1 MLILAILISAVLS
14 YLLGSFN
21 SSILVV
27 RLLKHQDIREF
38 GSHNAGL
45 TNTLRCFGK
54 GCAALTLVG
63 DLAKGIV
70 AVLLSKGICELLGTG
85 LTAQNDVH
93 FIGYIAGIFAILGHV
108 FPIYY
113 HFKGGKGVLVGVSV
127 FLGIDWKVFLCLIVI
142 FAVVLAISKYVSLGS
157 IIAAACCPVVTFLF
171 QFWQRGDLPMWYLCL
186 NTAGFSLNINCM
198 YQKFIT
204 VITQLFHRFQSYC
217 HICKFLPPVCNYIIS
232 VISSTAAEVKYKMF
246 FSYSFYHP
254 VKIFPVKLSITEN
267 IGSYY
272 YVACSRIQIFFC
284 IFRSDT
290 TAQLKPSR
298 ISVKCLQSLFS
309 G

>member
-142 FAVVLAISKYVSLGS
+142 FAVALVISKYVSLGS

-171 QFWQRGDLPMWYLCL
+171 QFWQRGDLPMWYLWL
-186 NTAGFSLNINCM
+186 NTGLAALMGAWVIYMHRTNIQRLKAGNENKFS
-198 YQKFIT
+198 
-204 VITQLFHRFQSYC
+204 FHS
-217 HICKFLPPVCNYIIS
+217 KK
-232 VISSTAAEVKYKMF
+232 A
-246 FSYSFYHP
+246 
-254 VKIFPVKLSITEN
+254 
-267 IGSYY
+267 
-272 YVACSRIQIFFC
+272 
-284 IFRSDT
+284 
-290 TAQLKPSR
+290 
-298 ISVKCLQSLFS
+298 
-309 G
+309 

>member
-171 QFWQRGDLPMWYLCL
+171 QFWQRGDLPMWYLWL
-186 NTAGFSLNINCM
+186 NTGLAALMGAWVIYMHRTNIQRLKAGNENQFSLHS
-198 YQKFIT
+198 KK
-204 VITQLFHRFQSYC
+204 S
-217 HICKFLPPVCNYIIS
+217 
-232 VISSTAAEVKYKMF
+232 E
-246 FSYSFYHP
+246 
-254 VKIFPVKLSITEN
+254 
-267 IGSYY
+267 
-272 YVACSRIQIFFC
+272 
-284 IFRSDT
+284 
-290 TAQLKPSR
+290 
-298 ISVKCLQSLFS
+298 
-309 G
+309 

>member
-70 AVLLSKGICELLGTG
+70 AVLLSKGSCELLGTG

-171 QFWQRGDLPMWYLCL
+171 QFWQRGDLPMWYLWL
-186 NTAGFSLNINCM
+186 NTGLAALMGAWVIYMHRTNIQRLKAGNENKFS
-198 YQKFIT
+198 
-204 VITQLFHRFQSYC
+204 FHS
-217 HICKFLPPVCNYIIS
+217 KK
-232 VISSTAAEVKYKMF
+232 A
-246 FSYSFYHP
+246 
-254 VKIFPVKLSITEN
+254 
-267 IGSYY
+267 
-272 YVACSRIQIFFC
+272 
-284 IFRSDT
+284 
-290 TAQLKPSR
+290 
-298 ISVKCLQSLFS
+298 
-309 G
+309 

>member
-27 RLLKHQDIREF
+27 RLLKHQDIGEF

-171 QFWQRGDLPMWYLCL
+171 QFWQRGDLPMWYLWL
-186 NTAGFSLNINCM
+186 NTGLAALMGAWVIYMHRTNIQRLKAGNENKFS
-198 YQKFIT
+198 
-204 VITQLFHRFQSYC
+204 FHS
-217 HICKFLPPVCNYIIS
+217 KK
-232 VISSTAAEVKYKMF
+232 A
-246 FSYSFYHP
+246 
-254 VKIFPVKLSITEN
+254 
-267 IGSYY
+267 
-272 YVACSRIQIFFC
+272 
-284 IFRSDT
+284 
-290 TAQLKPSR
+290 
-298 ISVKCLQSLFS
+298 
-309 G
+309 

>member
-171 QFWQRGDLPMWYLCL
+171 QFWQRGNLPMWYLWL
-186 NTAGFSLNINCM
+186 NTGLAALMGAWVIYMHRTNIQRLKAGNENKFS
-198 YQKFIT
+198 
-204 VITQLFHRFQSYC
+204 FHS
-217 HICKFLPPVCNYIIS
+217 KK
-232 VISSTAAEVKYKMF
+232 A
-246 FSYSFYHP
+246 
-254 VKIFPVKLSITEN
+254 
-267 IGSYY
+267 
-272 YVACSRIQIFFC
+272 
-284 IFRSDT
+284 
-290 TAQLKPSR
+290 
-298 ISVKCLQSLFS
+298 
-309 G
+309 

>member
-171 QFWQRGDLPMWYLCL
+171 QFWQRGDLPMWYLWL
-186 NTAGFSLNINCM
+186 NTGLAALMGAWVIYMHRTNIQRLKDGNENKFS
-198 YQKFIT
+198 
-204 VITQLFHRFQSYC
+204 FHS
-217 HICKFLPPVCNYIIS
+217 KK
-232 VISSTAAEVKYKMF
+232 A
-246 FSYSFYHP
+246 
-254 VKIFPVKLSITEN
+254 
-267 IGSYY
+267 
-272 YVACSRIQIFFC
+272 
-284 IFRSDT
+284 
-290 TAQLKPSR
+290 
-298 ISVKCLQSLFS
+298 
-309 G
+309 

>member
-171 QFWQRGDLPMWYLCL
+171 QFWQRGDLPMWYLWL
-186 NTAGFSLNINCM
+186 NTGLAALMGAWVIYMHRTNIQRLKAGNENKFS
-198 YQKFIT
+198 
-204 VITQLFHRFQSYC
+204 FHS
-217 HICKFLPPVCNYIIS
+217 KK
-232 VISSTAAEVKYKMF
+232 T
-246 FSYSFYHP
+246 
-254 VKIFPVKLSITEN
+254 
-267 IGSYY
+267 
-272 YVACSRIQIFFC
+272 
-284 IFRSDT
+284 
-290 TAQLKPSR
+290 
-298 ISVKCLQSLFS
+298 
-309 G
+309 

>member
-171 QFWQRGDLPMWYLCL
+171 QFWQRGDLPMWCLWL
-186 NTAGFSLNINCM
+186 NTGLAALMGAWVIYMHRTNIQRLKAGNENKFS
-198 YQKFIT
+198 
-204 VITQLFHRFQSYC
+204 FHS
-217 HICKFLPPVCNYIIS
+217 KK
-232 VISSTAAEVKYKMF
+232 A
-246 FSYSFYHP
+246 
-254 VKIFPVKLSITEN
+254 
-267 IGSYY
+267 
-272 YVACSRIQIFFC
+272 
-284 IFRSDT
+284 
-290 TAQLKPSR
+290 
-298 ISVKCLQSLFS
+298 
-309 G
+309 

>member
-142 FAVVLAISKYVSLGS
+142 FAVVLAITKYVSLGS

-171 QFWQRGDLPMWYLCL
+171 QFWQRGDLPMWYLWL
-186 NTAGFSLNINCM
+186 NTGLAALMGAWVIYMHRTNIQRLKAGNENKFS
-198 YQKFIT
+198 
-204 VITQLFHRFQSYC
+204 FHS
-217 HICKFLPPVCNYIIS
+217 KK
-232 VISSTAAEVKYKMF
+232 A
-246 FSYSFYHP
+246 
-254 VKIFPVKLSITEN
+254 
-267 IGSYY
+267 
-272 YVACSRIQIFFC
+272 
-284 IFRSDT
+284 
-290 TAQLKPSR
+290 
-298 ISVKCLQSLFS
+298 
-309 G
+309 

>member
-54 GCAALTLVG
+54 GYAALTLVG

-171 QFWQRGDLPMWYLCL
+171 QFWQRGDLPMWYLWL
-186 NTAGFSLNINCM
+186 NTGLAALMGAWVIYMHRTNIQRLKAGNENKFS
-198 YQKFIT
+198 
-204 VITQLFHRFQSYC
+204 FHS
-217 HICKFLPPVCNYIIS
+217 KK
-232 VISSTAAEVKYKMF
+232 A
-246 FSYSFYHP
+246 
-254 VKIFPVKLSITEN
+254 
-267 IGSYY
+267 
-272 YVACSRIQIFFC
+272 
-284 IFRSDT
+284 
-290 TAQLKPSR
+290 
-298 ISVKCLQSLFS
+298 
-309 G
+309 

>member
-38 GSHNAGL
+38 GGHNAGL

-171 QFWQRGDLPMWYLCL
+171 QFWQRGDLPMWYLWL
-186 NTAGFSLNINCM
+186 NTGLAALMGAWVIYMHRTNIQRLKAGNENKFS
-198 YQKFIT
+198 
-204 VITQLFHRFQSYC
+204 FHS
-217 HICKFLPPVCNYIIS
+217 KK
-232 VISSTAAEVKYKMF
+232 A
-246 FSYSFYHP
+246 
-254 VKIFPVKLSITEN
+254 
-267 IGSYY
+267 
-272 YVACSRIQIFFC
+272 
-284 IFRSDT
+284 
-290 TAQLKPSR
+290 
-298 ISVKCLQSLFS
+298 
-309 G
+309 

>member
-171 QFWQRGDLPMWYLCL
+171 QFWQRGDLPMWYLWL
-186 NTAGFSLNINCM
+186 NTGLAALMGTWVIYMHRTNIQRLKAGNENKFS
-198 YQKFIT
+198 
-204 VITQLFHRFQSYC
+204 
-217 HICKFLPPVCNYIIS
+217 
-232 VISSTAAEVKYKMF
+232 
-246 FSYSFYHP
+246 
-254 VKIFPVKLSITEN
+254 FPSKK
-267 IGSYY
+267 
-272 YVACSRIQIFFC
+272 A
-284 IFRSDT
+284 
-290 TAQLKPSR
+290 
-298 ISVKCLQSLFS
+298 
-309 G
+309 

>member
-1 MLILAILISAVLS
+1 MLS

-108 FPIYY
+108 FPIHY

-142 FAVVLAISKYVSLGS
+142 FAVVLVISKYVSLGS

-171 QFWQRGDLPMWYLCL
+171 QFWQRGDLPMWYLWL
-186 NTAGFSLNINCM
+186 NTGLAALMGAWVIYMHRTNIQRLKAGNENKFS
-198 YQKFIT
+198 
-204 VITQLFHRFQSYC
+204 FHS
-217 HICKFLPPVCNYIIS
+217 KK
-232 VISSTAAEVKYKMF
+232 A
-246 FSYSFYHP
+246 
-254 VKIFPVKLSITEN
+254 
-267 IGSYY
+267 
-272 YVACSRIQIFFC
+272 
-284 IFRSDT
+284 
-290 TAQLKPSR
+290 
-298 ISVKCLQSLFS
+298 
-309 G
+309 

>member
-27 RLLKHQDIREF
+27 RLLKHQDIREY

-171 QFWQRGDLPMWYLCL
+171 QFWQRGDLPMWYLWL
-186 NTAGFSLNINCM
+186 NTGLAALMGAWVIYMHRTNIQRLKAGNENKFS
-198 YQKFIT
+198 
-204 VITQLFHRFQSYC
+204 FHS
-217 HICKFLPPVCNYIIS
+217 KK
-232 VISSTAAEVKYKMF
+232 A
-246 FSYSFYHP
+246 
-254 VKIFPVKLSITEN
+254 
-267 IGSYY
+267 
-272 YVACSRIQIFFC
+272 
-284 IFRSDT
+284 
-290 TAQLKPSR
+290 
-298 ISVKCLQSLFS
+298 
-309 G
+309 

>member
-27 RLLKHQDIREF
+27 RLLKHQDIREL

-171 QFWQRGDLPMWYLCL
+171 QFWQRGDLPMWYLWL
-186 NTAGFSLNINCM
+186 NTGLAALMGAWVIYMHRTNIQRLKAGNENKFS
-198 YQKFIT
+198 
-204 VITQLFHRFQSYC
+204 FHS
-217 HICKFLPPVCNYIIS
+217 KK
-232 VISSTAAEVKYKMF
+232 A
-246 FSYSFYHP
+246 
-254 VKIFPVKLSITEN
+254 
-267 IGSYY
+267 
-272 YVACSRIQIFFC
+272 
-284 IFRSDT
+284 
-290 TAQLKPSR
+290 
-298 ISVKCLQSLFS
+298 
-309 G
+309 

>member
-127 FLGIDWKVFLCLIVI
+127 FLGIEWKVFLCLIVI

-171 QFWQRGDLPMWYLCL
+171 QFWQRGDLPMWYLWL
-186 NTAGFSLNINCM
+186 NTGLAALMGAWVIYMHRTNIQRLKAGNENKFS
-198 YQKFIT
+198 
-204 VITQLFHRFQSYC
+204 FHS
-217 HICKFLPPVCNYIIS
+217 KK
-232 VISSTAAEVKYKMF
+232 A
-246 FSYSFYHP
+246 
-254 VKIFPVKLSITEN
+254 
-267 IGSYY
+267 
-272 YVACSRIQIFFC
+272 
-284 IFRSDT
+284 
-290 TAQLKPSR
+290 
-298 ISVKCLQSLFS
+298 
-309 G
+309 

>member
-14 YLLGSFN
+14 YLLGSLN

-27 RLLKHQDIREF
+27 RLLKHHDIREF

-70 AVLLSKGICELLGTG
+70 AVLLSKDICELLGTG

-171 QFWQRGDLPMWYLCL
+171 QFWQRGDLPMWYLWL
-186 NTAGFSLNINCM
+186 NTGLAALMGAWVIYMHRTNIQRLKAGNENKFS
-198 YQKFIT
+198 
-204 VITQLFHRFQSYC
+204 FHS
-217 HICKFLPPVCNYIIS
+217 KK
-232 VISSTAAEVKYKMF
+232 A
-246 FSYSFYHP
+246 
-254 VKIFPVKLSITEN
+254 
-267 IGSYY
+267 
-272 YVACSRIQIFFC
+272 
-284 IFRSDT
+284 
-290 TAQLKPSR
+290 
-298 ISVKCLQSLFS
+298 
-309 G
+309 

>member
-171 QFWQRGDLPMWYLCL
+171 QFWQRGDLPMWYLWL
-186 NTAGFSLNINCM
+186 NTGLAALMGAWVIYMHRTNIQRLKAGNEHKFS
-198 YQKFIT
+198 
-204 VITQLFHRFQSYC
+204 FHS
-217 HICKFLPPVCNYIIS
+217 KK
-232 VISSTAAEVKYKMF
+232 A
-246 FSYSFYHP
+246 
-254 VKIFPVKLSITEN
+254 
-267 IGSYY
+267 
-272 YVACSRIQIFFC
+272 
-284 IFRSDT
+284 
-290 TAQLKPSR
+290 
-298 ISVKCLQSLFS
+298 
-309 G
+309 

>member
-171 QFWQRGDLPMWYLCL
+171 QFWQRGDLPMWYLWL
-186 NTAGFSLNINCM
+186 NTGLAALMGAGVIYMHRTNIQRLKAGNENKFS
-198 YQKFIT
+198 
-204 VITQLFHRFQSYC
+204 FHS
-217 HICKFLPPVCNYIIS
+217 KK
-232 VISSTAAEVKYKMF
+232 A
-246 FSYSFYHP
+246 
-254 VKIFPVKLSITEN
+254 
-267 IGSYY
+267 
-272 YVACSRIQIFFC
+272 
-284 IFRSDT
+284 
-290 TAQLKPSR
+290 
-298 ISVKCLQSLFS
+298 
-309 G
+309 

>member
-27 RLLKHQDIREF
+27 RLLEHQDIREF

-171 QFWQRGDLPMWYLCL
+171 QFWQRGDLPMWYLWL
-186 NTAGFSLNINCM
+186 NTGLAALMGAWVIYMHRTNIQRLKAGNENKFS
-198 YQKFIT
+198 
-204 VITQLFHRFQSYC
+204 FHS
-217 HICKFLPPVCNYIIS
+217 KK
-232 VISSTAAEVKYKMF
+232 T
-246 FSYSFYHP
+246 
-254 VKIFPVKLSITEN
+254 
-267 IGSYY
+267 
-272 YVACSRIQIFFC
+272 
-284 IFRSDT
+284 
-290 TAQLKPSR
+290 
-298 ISVKCLQSLFS
+298 
-309 G
+309 

>member
-171 QFWQRGDLPMWYLCL
+171 QFWQRGDLPMWYLWL
-186 NTAGFSLNINCM
+186 NTGLAALMGAWVIYMHRTNIQRLKAGNEN
-198 YQKFIT
+198 KF
-204 VITQLFHRFQSYC
+204 LFHS
-217 HICKFLPPVCNYIIS
+217 KK
-232 VISSTAAEVKYKMF
+232 A
-246 FSYSFYHP
+246 
-254 VKIFPVKLSITEN
+254 
-267 IGSYY
+267 
-272 YVACSRIQIFFC
+272 
-284 IFRSDT
+284 
-290 TAQLKPSR
+290 
-298 ISVKCLQSLFS
+298 
-309 G
+309 

>member
-70 AVLLSKGICELLGTG
+70 AVLLSKGIYELLGTG

-171 QFWQRGDLPMWYLCL
+171 QFWQRGDLPMWYLWL
-186 NTAGFSLNINCM
+186 NTGLAALMGAWVIYMHRTNIQRLKAGNENKFS
-198 YQKFIT
+198 
-204 VITQLFHRFQSYC
+204 FHS
-217 HICKFLPPVCNYIIS
+217 KK
-232 VISSTAAEVKYKMF
+232 A
-246 FSYSFYHP
+246 
-254 VKIFPVKLSITEN
+254 
-267 IGSYY
+267 
-272 YVACSRIQIFFC
+272 
-284 IFRSDT
+284 
-290 TAQLKPSR
+290 
-298 ISVKCLQSLFS
+298 
-309 G
+309 

>member
-171 QFWQRGDLPMWYLCL
+171 QFWQRGDLPMWYLWL
-186 NTAGFSLNINCM
+186 NTGLAALMGAWVIHMHRTNIQRLKAGNENKFS
-198 YQKFIT
+198 
-204 VITQLFHRFQSYC
+204 FHS
-217 HICKFLPPVCNYIIS
+217 KK
-232 VISSTAAEVKYKMF
+232 A
-246 FSYSFYHP
+246 
-254 VKIFPVKLSITEN
+254 
-267 IGSYY
+267 
-272 YVACSRIQIFFC
+272 
-284 IFRSDT
+284 
-290 TAQLKPSR
+290 
-298 ISVKCLQSLFS
+298 
-309 G
+309 

>member
-142 FAVVLAISKYVSLGS
+142 FAVVLAISKYVSIGS

-171 QFWQRGDLPMWYLCL
+171 QFWQRGDLPMWYLWL
-186 NTAGFSLNINCM
+186 NTGLAALMGAWVIYMHRTNIQRLKAGNENKFS
-198 YQKFIT
+198 
-204 VITQLFHRFQSYC
+204 FHS
-217 HICKFLPPVCNYIIS
+217 KKAWGFL
-232 VISSTAAEVKYKMF
+232 
-246 FSYSFYHP
+246 
-254 VKIFPVKLSITEN
+254 
-267 IGSYY
+267 
-272 YVACSRIQIFFC
+272 
-284 IFRSDT
+284 
-290 TAQLKPSR
+290 
-298 ISVKCLQSLFS
+298 
-309 G
+309 

>member
-27 RLLKHQDIREF
+27 RLLKHQDIREC

-171 QFWQRGDLPMWYLCL
+171 QFWQRGDLPMWYLWL
-186 NTAGFSLNINCM
+186 NTGLAALMGAWVIYMHRTNIQRLKAGNENKFS
-198 YQKFIT
+198 
-204 VITQLFHRFQSYC
+204 FHS
-217 HICKFLPPVCNYIIS
+217 KK
-232 VISSTAAEVKYKMF
+232 A
-246 FSYSFYHP
+246 
-254 VKIFPVKLSITEN
+254 
-267 IGSYY
+267 
-272 YVACSRIQIFFC
+272 
-284 IFRSDT
+284 
-290 TAQLKPSR
+290 
-298 ISVKCLQSLFS
+298 
-309 G
+309 

>member
-1 MLILAILISAVLS
+1 MLILAILISALLS

-171 QFWQRGDLPMWYLCL
+171 QFWQRGDLPMWYLWL
-186 NTAGFSLNINCM
+186 NTGLAALMGAWVIYMHRTNIQRLKAGNENKFS
-198 YQKFIT
+198 
-204 VITQLFHRFQSYC
+204 FHS
-217 HICKFLPPVCNYIIS
+217 KK
-232 VISSTAAEVKYKMF
+232 A
-246 FSYSFYHP
+246 
-254 VKIFPVKLSITEN
+254 
-267 IGSYY
+267 
-272 YVACSRIQIFFC
+272 
-284 IFRSDT
+284 
-290 TAQLKPSR
+290 
-298 ISVKCLQSLFS
+298 
-309 G
+309 

>member
-171 QFWQRGDLPMWYLCL
+171 QFWQRGDLPMWYLWL
-186 NTAGFSLNINCM
+186 NTGLAALMGAWVIYMHRTNIQRLKARNENKFSFNS
-198 YQKFIT
+198 K
-204 VITQLFHRFQSYC
+204 
-217 HICKFLPPVCNYIIS
+217 K
-232 VISSTAAEVKYKMF
+232 A
-246 FSYSFYHP
+246 
-254 VKIFPVKLSITEN
+254 
-267 IGSYY
+267 
-272 YVACSRIQIFFC
+272 
-284 IFRSDT
+284 
-290 TAQLKPSR
+290 
-298 ISVKCLQSLFS
+298 
-309 G
+309 

>member
-171 QFWQRGDLPMWYLCL
+171 QFWQRGDLPMWYLWL
-186 NTAGFSLNINCM
+186 NTGLAALMGAWVIYMHRTNIQRLKAGSENKFS
-198 YQKFIT
+198 
-204 VITQLFHRFQSYC
+204 FHS
-217 HICKFLPPVCNYIIS
+217 KK
-232 VISSTAAEVKYKMF
+232 A
-246 FSYSFYHP
+246 
-254 VKIFPVKLSITEN
+254 
-267 IGSYY
+267 
-272 YVACSRIQIFFC
+272 
-284 IFRSDT
+284 
-290 TAQLKPSR
+290 
-298 ISVKCLQSLFS
+298 
-309 G
+309 